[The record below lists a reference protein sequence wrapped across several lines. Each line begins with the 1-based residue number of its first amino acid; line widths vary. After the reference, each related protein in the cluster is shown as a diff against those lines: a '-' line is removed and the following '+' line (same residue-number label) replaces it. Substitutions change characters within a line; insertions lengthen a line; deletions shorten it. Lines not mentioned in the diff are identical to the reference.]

1 MERLAVPG
9 RQRMRFGELA
19 RQWFR
24 RERVF
29 DRAGHWYFRTR
40 EGIDVGPYASRFE
53 AEIEADILTARL
65 SRDSAAHSMRII
77 RSFLMESVRQRSTG
91 SSAASAA
98 VNTRLDIGSVI
109 TI

>member
-9 RQRMRFGELA
+9 RQRMRLGELA

-29 DRAGHWYFRTR
+29 DRAGRWYFRTR

-53 AEIEADILTARL
+53 AEIESDILTARL
-65 SRDSAAHSMRII
+65 SRDSAAHSIRII
-77 RSFLMESVRQRSTG
+77 RSFLMESVRQRS
-91 SSAASAA
+91 ADASAA
-98 VNTRLDIGSVI
+98 PSAVGARLDIGSVI
-109 TI
+109 TL